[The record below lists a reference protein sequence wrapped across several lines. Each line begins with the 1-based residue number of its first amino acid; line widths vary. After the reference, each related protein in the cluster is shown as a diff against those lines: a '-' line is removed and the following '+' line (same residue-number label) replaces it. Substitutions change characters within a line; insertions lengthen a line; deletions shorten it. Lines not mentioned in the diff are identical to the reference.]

1 MKEGFA
7 TQLMFTV
14 IPKAHPGDL
23 DLIHAFINH
32 SLDAGVQGRMAADV
46 LNGPVNGKAVI
57 PAESR
62 AFVPSPQQIAEKA
75 VLHDDK
81 ALAAVQ
87 PAWIKRYGPL
97 LGVTT
102 WPPCPLPRRRAA
114 AAAGTA
120 GAGADRPRCPACR
133 PGCAARADPRV
144 PRGARRRDGHGVR
157 MSVGVSGDEW
167 RTFTLQN
174 YLDLAD
180 PYFTTSLW
188 LTLRLAFQSMVCAV
202 LLAIPVALAMAR
214 TESRLAR
221 RLLLAGVLLPLLV
234 NLLLQGYGWLVMLGP
249 AGLLNRALLAG
260 GVIGRPLQLLYREH
274 GVLLGLIQT
283 AFPLAVLPLSSAL
296 RARCPARTTK
306 AAATLGASR
315 WQTLRHVTCRSRCPA
330 SSPARCSCSRTTP
343 ARSRCRCCSAAGACR
358 CSPCSCTP
366 GRTAAQLARRVG
378 IRRRA
383 DGRDARRDG
392 GVAAPRA
399 HPPTR

>member
-1 MKEGFA
+1 MA
-7 TQLMFTV
+7 
-14 IPKAHPGDL
+14 
-23 DLIHAFINH
+23 
-32 SLDAGVQGRMAADV
+32 SLSSPRDAA
-46 LNGPVNGKAVI
+46 P
-57 PAESR
+57 
-62 AFVPSPQQIAEKA
+62 
-75 VLHDDK
+75 
-81 ALAAVQ
+81 
-87 PAWIKRYGPL
+87 
-97 LGVTT
+97 
-102 WPPCPLPRRRAA
+102 

-120 GAGADRPRCPACR
+120 ARAPMRR
-133 PGCAARADPRV
+133 AARRAAWLLLAPILAFLAV
-144 PRGARRRDGHGVR
+144 LAAATVTVLR

-296 RARCPARTTK
+296 RAVSRAYDE
-306 AAATLGASR
+306 AAATLGASLANAAAR
-315 WQTLRHVTCRSRCPA
+315 DLAARDARPRLRRAARVRVQRQRVRGA
-330 SSPARCSCSRTTP
+330 AAARRPARAD
-343 ARSRCRCCSAAGACR
+343 ARRARAR
-358 CSPCSCTP
+358 P

>member
-1 MKEGFA
+1 MA
-7 TQLMFTV
+7 
-14 IPKAHPGDL
+14 
-23 DLIHAFINH
+23 
-32 SLDAGVQGRMAADV
+32 SLSSPRDAA
-46 LNGPVNGKAVI
+46 P
-57 PAESR
+57 
-62 AFVPSPQQIAEKA
+62 
-75 VLHDDK
+75 
-81 ALAAVQ
+81 
-87 PAWIKRYGPL
+87 
-97 LGVTT
+97 
-102 WPPCPLPRRRAA
+102 

-120 GAGADRPRCPACR
+120 GAGADAPAL
-133 PGCAARADPRV
+133 PGVPPWLLLTPILAFLVVLAAATV
-144 PRGARRRDGHGVR
+144 TVLR

-180 PYFTTSLW
+180 PYFTKSLW

-296 RARCPARTTK
+296 RAVSRAYDE

-315 WQTLRHVTCRSRCPA
+315 WQTLRHVTLPLAMPGLVSGALLVFAYNA
-330 SSPARCSCSRTTP
+330 SAFAVPLLL
-343 ARSRCRCCSAAGACR
+343 G
-358 CSPCSCTP
+358 
-366 GRTAAQLARRVG
+366 GRRVPMLAVLVHDQVAPLLNWPAASASG
-378 IRRRA
+378 VVLMGATLVVMAVSQRLVRTLQRA
-383 DGRDARRDG
+383 GEVNR
-392 GVAAPRA
+392 
-399 HPPTR
+399 

>member
-1 MKEGFA
+1 M
-7 TQLMFTV
+7 
-14 IPKAHPGDL
+14 
-23 DLIHAFINH
+23 
-32 SLDAGVQGRMAADV
+32 
-46 LNGPVNGKAVI
+46 
-57 PAESR
+57 
-62 AFVPSPQQIAEKA
+62 
-75 VLHDDK
+75 LHDDK

-87 PAWIKRYGPL
+87 PAWIKRY
-97 LGVTT
+97 TASS
-102 WPPCPLPRRRAA
+102 RRNDMASLSFPETL

-120 GAGADRPRCPACR
+120 GAGADAAAL
-133 PGCAARADPRV
+133 PGVPPLLLAPILAFLAVAAATV
-144 PRGARRRDGHGVR
+144 TVLR

-283 AFPLAVLPLSSAL
+283 AFLLAVLPLSSAVS
-296 RARCPARTTK
+296 RAYDE

-315 WQTLRHVTCRSRCPA
+315 WQTLRHVTLPLAMPGPRLRRA
-330 SSPARCSCSRTTP
+330 ARVRVQRQRVRGAAAARRPARAD
-343 ARSRCRCCSAAGACR
+343 ARRARAR
-358 CSPCSCTP
+358 P